1 MQYTNVIEFLSDFDL
16 FLMIIMIVSLSIMHS
31 EYVKWSE
38 IPIERL
44 LSNNVPVACSMGV
57 PPVQTIDA
65 KINAPPNS
73 EKHHPVVKINRELSK
88 L

>member
-1 MQYTNVIEFLSDFDL
+1 MIHTSFQFLIDFDP

-44 LSNNVPVACSMGV
+44 LSNNVPV
-57 PPVQTIDA
+57 QTIDS
-65 KINAPPNS
+65 KINKPPDLEN
-73 EKHHPVVKINRELSK
+73 HPVIKINRELSK

>member
-1 MQYTNVIEFLSDFDL
+1 MIHTSFQFLTDFDP

-44 LSNNVPVACSMGV
+44 LSNNVPV
-57 PPVQTIDA
+57 QTIDS
-65 KINAPPNS
+65 KINKPPDLEN
-73 EKHHPVVKINRELSK
+73 PVIKINRELSK